1 MGKDSFSKGAYFCHR
16 LLDNYVDLSYRY
28 LVLSDL
34 YVELSDLYVDL
45 SLIQFLENKS
55 KNVLLPS

>member
-1 MGKDSFSKGAYFCHR
+1 MGKDSFSKGAYFWHH
-16 LLDNYVDLSYRY
+16 LLDDYVDLSYRY
-28 LVLSDL
+28 VVLSDL

-55 KNVLLPS
+55 